1 MDNLKTSFGKRKVTT
16 ALKTSLVQEVFTNV
30 AEKYDGMN
38 DVMSLGAHRLWK
50 KELIDLMNIQLTDT
64 IIDVG
69 SGTGDL
75 IGLILNK
82 KKINSIYSIDLND
95 EMLKYG
101 KKRFKNK
108 NVHFVK
114 ANAENLPFKNN
125 FFDKYIVSFC
135 LRNVT
140 DIKKALNEALRILKP
155 GGTFYCLEFS
165 SPKSSLINSIYKSYK
180 KNIIPWIGKKIAEN
194 EEAYQ
199 YLQESID
206 QFPSQEELL
215 LNLTQIGFY
224 RTKYLNM
231 FNGIVSVHI
240 GYKI

>member
-1 MDNLKTSFGKRKVTT
+1 MDNLKTSFGKRKVTA

-38 DVMSLGAHRLWK
+38 DIMSLGAHRLWK
-50 KELIDLMNIQLTDT
+50 KALIDLMNIQLTDT

-75 IGLILNK
+75 IDLILSK
-82 KKINSIYSIDLND
+82 KKTNSIYSIDLND
-95 EMLKYG
+95 EMLQYV

-180 KNIIPWIGKKIAEN
+180 KNIIPWIGEKIAEN
-194 EEAYQ
+194 EKAYQ

-206 QFPSQEELL
+206 QFPNQEEFLSS
-215 LNLTQIGFY
+215 LTQIGFY

>member
-1 MDNLKTSFGKRKVTT
+1 MFLS
-16 ALKTSLVQEVFTNV
+16 
-30 AEKYDGMN
+30 
-38 DVMSLGAHRLWK
+38 
-50 KELIDLMNIQLTDT
+50 
-64 IIDVG
+64 
-69 SGTGDL
+69 
-75 IGLILNK
+75 
-82 KKINSIYSIDLND
+82 YSIDLND
-95 EMLKYG
+95 EMLQYG

-215 LNLTQIGFY
+215 SNLTQIGFY

>member
-16 ALKTSLVQEVFTNV
+16 AKKTSLVQAVFTDV
-30 AEKYDGMN
+30 AEKYDKMN
-38 DVMSLGAHRLWK
+38 DFMSLGMHRLWK
-50 KELIDLMNIQLTDT
+50 KEFVNLMNIQSTDT

-75 IGLILNK
+75 IDLILNK
-82 KKINSIYSIDLND
+82 GVIDSIYSIDLNN

-101 KKRFKNK
+101 KKRFKCQD
-108 NVHFVK
+108 VYFVN
-114 ANAENLPFKNN
+114 ANAENLPFENN
-125 FFDKYIVSFC
+125 YFDKYIISFC
-135 LRNVT
+135 IRNIT

-155 GGTFYCLEFS
+155 GGVFYCLEFS
-165 SPKSSLINSIYKSYK
+165 SPKSNLINSVYKSYK
-180 KNIIPWIGKKIAEN
+180 KHIIPWIGEKITRN
-194 EEAYQ
+194 SGAYQ

-206 QFPSQEELL
+206 RFPNQEEFLA
-215 LNLTQIGFY
+215 NLTQIGFY
-224 RTKYLNM
+224 HAKYLNM

>member
-1 MDNLKTSFGKRKVTT
+1 MDNLKTSFGKRKVTAT
-16 ALKTSLVQEVFTNV
+16 LKTSLVQEVFTNV

-38 DVMSLGAHRLWK
+38 DFMSLGAHRLWK

-75 IGLILNK
+75 IDLILNK

-95 EMLKYG
+95 EMLQYG

-224 RTKYLNM
+224 QTKYLNM

>member
-38 DVMSLGAHRLWK
+38 DFMSLGAHRLWK

-75 IGLILNK
+75 IDLILNK
-82 KKINSIYSIDLND
+82 GIINSIYSIDLNN
-95 EMLKYG
+95 EMLQYG

-108 NVHFVK
+108 NVYFVK
-114 ANAENLPFKNN
+114 ANAENLPYNN
-125 FFDKYIVSFC
+125 DFFDKYIISFC
-135 LRNVT
+135 LRNIT
-140 DIKKALNEALRILKP
+140 DIKKALYEAMRVLKP
-155 GGTFYCLEFS
+155 GGIFYCLEFS
-165 SPKSSLINSIYKSYK
+165 SPKSSLVNSIYKNYK
-180 KNIIPWIGKKIAEN
+180 KNIIPWLGKKIAKN

-206 QFPSQEELL
+206 QFPNQEVLL
-215 LNLTQIGFY
+215 ANLKQIGFY

-231 FNGIVSVHI
+231 FNGIVSVHL

>member
-38 DVMSLGAHRLWK
+38 DIMSLGAHRLWK

-75 IGLILNK
+75 IDLILNK
-82 KKINSIYSIDLND
+82 KKTNSIYSIDLND
-95 EMLKYG
+95 EMLQYG

-125 FFDKYIVSFC
+125 F
-135 LRNVT
+135 LTN
-140 DIKKALNEALRILKP
+140 IL
-155 GGTFYCLEFS
+155 FLF
-165 SPKSSLINSIYKSYK
+165 
-180 KNIIPWIGKKIAEN
+180 
-194 EEAYQ
+194 
-199 YLQESID
+199 
-206 QFPSQEELL
+206 
-215 LNLTQIGFY
+215 
-224 RTKYLNM
+224 
-231 FNGIVSVHI
+231 V
-240 GYKI
+240 

>member
-1 MDNLKTSFGKRKVTT
+1 MDNLKTSFGKRKVP
-16 ALKTSLVQEVFTNV
+16 ASIKTSLVQKIFTDV
-30 AEKYDGMN
+30 AKKYDGMN
-38 DVMSLGAHRLWK
+38 DFMSLGAHRLWK
-50 KELIDLMNIQLTDT
+50 NELIDLMNIQSTDT

-75 IGLILNK
+75 IDSILNK
-82 KKINSIYSIDLND
+82 GVINSIYAIDLNNA
-95 EMLKYG
+95 MLQHG
-101 KKRFKNK
+101 KERFKHK
-108 NVHFVK
+108 NVYFVN

-135 LRNVT
+135 LRNIT
-140 DIKKALNEALRILKP
+140 DIKKALHEVLRVLKP
-155 GGTFYCLEFS
+155 GGMFYCLEFS

-180 KNIIPWIGKKIAEN
+180 KNIIPWIGKKIARN
-194 EEAYQ
+194 NDAYQ

-206 QFPSQEELL
+206 QFPSQEEFLA
-215 LNLTQIGFY
+215 NLTQIGFY
-224 RTKYLNM
+224 QTKYLNM

>member
-16 ALKTSLVQEVFTNV
+16 TLKTSLVQEVFTDV
-30 AEKYDGMN
+30 AKKYDGMN
-38 DVMSLGAHRLWK
+38 DFMSLGAHRLWK

-75 IGLILNK
+75 IDLILNK
-82 KKINSIYSIDLND
+82 KKTNSIYSIDLND
-95 EMLKYG
+95 EMLQYG

-180 KNIIPWIGKKIAEN
+180 KNIIPWMGEKIAEN

-206 QFPSQEELL
+206 QFPSQEEFLSS
-215 LNLTQIGFY
+215 LTQIGFY

>member
-1 MDNLKTSFGKRKVTT
+1 MDNLKTNFGKRKVTA

-38 DVMSLGAHRLWK
+38 DLMSLGAHRLWK

-75 IGLILNK
+75 IDLILNK

-180 KNIIPWIGKKIAEN
+180 KNIIPWIGKKIAKN

-215 LNLTQIGFY
+215 SNLTQIGFY

>member
-1 MDNLKTSFGKRKVTT
+1 
-16 ALKTSLVQEVFTNV
+16 
-30 AEKYDGMN
+30 MN
-38 DVMSLGAHRLWK
+38 DFMSFGAHRLWK
-50 KELIDLMNIQLTDT
+50 KELIDMMNIQITDT

-75 IGLILNK
+75 INLILNNK
-82 KKINSIYSIDLND
+82 KNNSIYSIDLNN
-95 EMLKYG
+95 EMLQYG

-108 NVHFVK
+108 NVHFIN
-114 ANAENLPFKNN
+114 ANAENLPFKND

-140 DIKKALNEALRILKP
+140 DIEKALNEALRILKP

-165 SPKSSLINSIYKSYK
+165 TPKSNLINSIYKNYK
-180 KNIIPWIGKKIAEN
+180 KNIIPWIGEKIADN
-194 EEAYQ
+194 QEAYQ

-215 LNLTQIGFY
+215 SNLTQIGFY
-224 RTKYLNM
+224 RSKYLNM